1 MEQDLNLDKLRHQ
14 WREAD
19 NIIGELGD
27 KAVAKLST
35 RVNRVSYRDRLKRQ
49 ASLTVWCGVMGGML
63 WCPLLYFMIEM
74 PLWLMGVCVGY
85 FVLMSALNFGDLRR
99 IRRLDFGVLSARE
112 ALELIYEIERKRRR
126 LQLIGVPLAVG
137 VVGALLCYFAD
148 VSTYLLTGG
157 LVGAVIGLVIGL
169 IVDRRG
175 RLLIK
180 EMKRSLQ
187 EELSEESDS

>member
-1 MEQDLNLDKLRHQ
+1 MEQDLNLDQLRRQ

-35 RVNRVSYRDRLKRQ
+35 RINRVSYCDRLKRQ
-49 ASLTVWCGVMGGML
+49 ASMTVCCGVLGGMF
-63 WCPLLYFMIEM
+63 WCPLLYFMFEF
-74 PLWLMGVCVGY
+74 PLWLLGVCVGY

-137 VVGALLCYFAD
+137 VVGALLCFFAN
-148 VSTYLLTGG
+148 VSAYLLTGG

-169 IVDRRG
+169 IMDRRG
-175 RLLIK
+175 RSLIK
-180 EMKRSLQ
+180 KMKQSLQ
-187 EELSEESDS
+187 EELSYESCS